1 MIDVDYFWP
10 TKQRDI
16 NDGFDDHAK
25 RGSSVPGIDINVPT
39 GTKVFA
45 AADGHVELADGNPKQ
60 NLGCHVVIRHK
71 DHKETLY
78 CHLSKVMLRNGQQVK
93 AGELIALS
101 GATGDVTGAHLHFSI
116 SRGGKFLDP
125 EVILKKEAKE
135 RRAEK
140 AAAETLTVPDAST
153 PVASPGTVA
162 G

>member
-60 NLGCHVVIRHK
+60 NLGCHVIIRHA

-78 CHLSKVMLRNGQQVK
+78 CHLSKVMLRNGQMVK
-93 AGELIALS
+93 AGDLIALS

-116 SRGGKFLDP
+116 SRGGKYLDP
-125 EVILKKEAKE
+125 AVILKKEAKE
-135 RRAEK
+135 RQAEKK
-140 AAAETLTVPDAST
+140 AAAEIPVPDVST
-153 PVASPGTVA
+153 PVASPGTA
-162 G
+162 NG

>member
-1 MIDVDYFWP
+1 MIDVDYFWL

>member
-10 TKQRDI
+10 TKERDI

-45 AADGHVELADGNPKQ
+45 SADGHVELADGNPKQ
-60 NLGCHVVIRHK
+60 NLGCHIIIRHK

-78 CHLSKVMLRNGQQVK
+78 CHLSKVMLRNGQHVT
-93 AGELIALS
+93 AGELIGLS

-116 SRGGKFLDP
+116 SRGGKYLDP
-125 EVILKKEAKE
+125 AAILKKEAKE
-135 RRAEK
+135 RKAEK
-140 AAAETLTVPDAST
+140 AAAAEIPVPVVST
-153 PVASPGTVA
+153 PVASPGTVNE
-162 G
+162 